1 MKSTVLIFSALI
13 VVLSAGILF
22 EHLRKVSRL
31 RLTAGVLAMIA
42 SAVVLW
48 DVLPARAKHDI
59 GRRAD
64 AVRIAIQGQ
73 VAEIADEVFAAR
85 SKPSCPPGQ
94 VSARDK
100 CVASID
106 DAARTTPSAHGPCKT
121 NEYFSRFSK
130 TCVPEWNVR
139 LPTESR

>member
-22 EHLRKVSRL
+22 EHLRKVSPL

-42 SAVVLW
+42 SAVVIW

-59 GRRAD
+59 GHRAD
-64 AVRIAIQGQ
+64 AVRVAIKGK
-73 VAEIADEVFAAR
+73 VAEIADEIFPAR
-85 SKPSCPPGQ
+85 SKPSCPSGQ
-94 VSARDK
+94 VSSQKK

-106 DAARTTPSAHGPCKT
+106 DVARTPPSARGPCKT
-121 NEYFSRFSK
+121 SEYFSRFSK

-139 LPTESR
+139 APTER